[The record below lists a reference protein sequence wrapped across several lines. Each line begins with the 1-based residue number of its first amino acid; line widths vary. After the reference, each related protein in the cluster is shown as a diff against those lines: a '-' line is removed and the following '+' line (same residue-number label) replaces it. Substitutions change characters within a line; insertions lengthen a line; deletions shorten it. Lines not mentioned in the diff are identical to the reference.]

1 MLSQIMRAVLVTA
14 ALIFASGV
22 NAAPINPQILS
33 QIAAL
38 IEQRRRDPRF
48 GMRRKEAMAIF
59 GIGLTRVMTLEVDG
73 EVETYLDGANRMITV
88 NSVYVRQ
95 IALLLLANPISGPAP
110 KARLPAKLYQ
120 PRRLAPPT
128 EADLEALRKG
138 NEGRALAAA
147 RKREAKAA
155 RVCDRVTDRAAH
167 VGE

>member
-59 GIGLTRVMTLEVDG
+59 GIGLTRVMTLESDQRPGAESPLAG
-73 EVETYLDGANRMITV
+73 ETL
-88 NSVYVRQ
+88 
-95 IALLLLANPISGPAP
+95 PAAP
-110 KARLPAKLYQ
+110 SRAADHRAARL
-120 PRRLAPPT
+120 
-128 EADLEALRKG
+128 
-138 NEGRALAAA
+138 GRG
-147 RKREAKAA
+147 RE
-155 RVCDRVTDRAAH
+155 TTF
-167 VGE
+167 